1 MVDSSEVARAKR
13 RTVERRVPSPDSRV
27 AEGPP
32 GSSALLAGLRRAL
45 HRYVPAHFHDP
56 FGLTVRLVRSRD
68 PAALY
73 ALGLAAGALAV
84 TPLDLALQP
93 AERRLYADAGPPRR
107 PHLIVVGPPRSGTT
121 LVALTL
127 IQNLPVACLN
137 NLAALFPRSP
147 LVANRMLGRWLRPP
161 PPTTHSF
168 YGKTVGLLGHHDV
181 LHLWDRWLGKD
192 RTRIPEHL
200 PEARRDEM
208 RRFFGACEG
217 LFERSL
223 VLKNN
228 NLASYA
234 SRVAEALPTVRFL
247 FLTRDPLYL
256 AQSLLDARRL
266 IHGSD
271 DVPYGL
277 HEVVVRPSDRSVT
290 DDVCRQVRFLRER
303 MDEERKTLG
312 PLASTLSYEAF
323 CADPAGVVCDVARRT
338 LDVDADAAA
347 LRARL
352 RPLTPSRRVR
362 IPAAE
367 FEALATGLRALGE
380 L

>member
-1 MVDSSEVARAKR
+1 MVESSQVARAKR

-32 GSSALLAGLRRAL
+32 RSSALLAGLRQAL

-56 FGLTVRLVRSRD
+56 FGLTVRLLRSGD
-68 PAALY
+68 PAARY
-73 ALGLAAGALAV
+73 ALGLAAGSLAA

-93 AERRLYADAGPPRR
+93 AERRLYAAAEPPRR
-107 PHLIVVGPPRSGTT
+107 PQVIVVGPPRSGTT

-127 IQNLPVACLN
+127 IQSLPVACLN

-147 LVANRMLGRWLRPP
+147 LVANRMLRRWLRPP

-168 YGKTVGLLGHHDV
+168 YGKTVGLLGHHDC

-200 PEARRDEM
+200 PEPRRDEM

-217 LFERSL
+217 LFGL
-223 VLKNN
+223 PVVLKNN

-234 SRVAEALPTVRFL
+234 TRVAEALPTARFVY
-247 FLTRDPLYL
+247 LTRDPLYL

-277 HEVVVRPSDRSVT
+277 HEVVVRPPDCSVI
-290 DDVCRQVRFLRER
+290 DDVCHQVRFLRER
-303 MDEERKTLG
+303 MDDERKALG
-312 PLASTLSYEAF
+312 PLASTVSYEAF
-323 CADPAGVVCDVARRT
+323 CADPTGVVCDVGRRILG
-338 LDVDADAAA
+338 LDPDEAA

-352 RPLTPSRRVR
+352 RPLPPSRRVR
-362 IPAAE
+362 IPPAE
-367 FEALATGLRALGE
+367 FEALAAGLRTLGE